1 MSTKTKETSLNREE
15 KGAEIKHESKNVGKR
30 KEESGKLG
38 ILWKFLSKISI
49 EPAVIIM
56 NLAWT
61 MYWVQTS
68 NLYIEKTCK
77 VGSFFFGNGTTF
89 SSEVLRSYKIL
100 IFFSGAIDF
109 PSPITR
115 FWKIPSSG
123 VWQSVQWNFSW
134 GAGVRSDCRCQRWDG
149 FQLDQTGIL
158 LFCLIWEF
166 ILLWH
171 PSWQIH
177 INLKHLQPDPLCHLR
192 PLSWTLEWPSGK
204 ETFNPGS
211 LHRLFSLLCRHVV
224 QRLLLRRALCGVSLV
239 WKYLGLVWILRYLPH
254 RLLWIFGGHDLSRNK
269 VLLD

>member
-1 MSTKTKETSLNREE
+1 MRLGNVCTVRCTATLDMRISPSVVDKICSGRKEKISICICQIPLKIGDHKMSTKTKETSLNREE

-115 FWKIPSSG
+115 F
-123 VWQSVQWNFSW
+123 
-134 GAGVRSDCRCQRWDG
+134 
-149 FQLDQTGIL
+149 
-158 LFCLIWEF
+158 
-166 ILLWH
+166 
-171 PSWQIH
+171 
-177 INLKHLQPDPLCHLR
+177 
-192 PLSWTLEWPSGK
+192 
-204 ETFNPGS
+204 
-211 LHRLFSLLCRHVV
+211 
-224 QRLLLRRALCGVSLV
+224 
-239 WKYLGLVWILRYLPH
+239 
-254 RLLWIFGGHDLSRNK
+254 
-269 VLLD
+269 

>member
-38 ILWKFLSKISI
+38 FLWKFLSKISI

-100 IFFSGAIDF
+100 IFFQA
-109 PSPITR
+109 
-115 FWKIPSSG
+115 K
-123 VWQSVQWNFSW
+123 
-134 GAGVRSDCRCQRWDG
+134 
-149 FQLDQTGIL
+149 
-158 LFCLIWEF
+158 
-166 ILLWH
+166 
-171 PSWQIH
+171 
-177 INLKHLQPDPLCHLR
+177 
-192 PLSWTLEWPSGK
+192 
-204 ETFNPGS
+204 
-211 LHRLFSLLCRHVV
+211 
-224 QRLLLRRALCGVSLV
+224 
-239 WKYLGLVWILRYLPH
+239 
-254 RLLWIFGGHDLSRNK
+254 
-269 VLLD
+269 